1 MRYKQRPL
9 LANAVANAAAIAP
22 GRIVVVLGANAARIR
37 LALSRCG
44 HEAARVHNRD
54 WTQGIASSLRA
65 GLAALPRSARSAL
78 IVLTDQPRVDARAL
92 GRLVRA
98 SRAQPGRAIAS
109 AYAGGIGVPAILP
122 RRLWRSAMR
131 LTGDVGARKLLAAE
145 HVVRVALP
153 EAELDVD
160 TAEDLAKL

>member
-1 MRYKQRPL
+1 M
-9 LANAVANAAAIAP
+9 
-22 GRIVVVLGANAARIR
+22 
-37 LALSRCG
+37 LAL
-44 HEAARVHNRD
+44 ERVSD
-54 WTQGIASSLRA
+54 GEFRA
-65 GLAALPRSARSAL
+65 
-78 IVLTDQPRVDARAL
+78 VLEDYGGGSFGGDTL

-98 SRAQPGRAIAS
+98 SRAQSGRAIAS